1 MTMPLY
7 DYDDEDLQS
16 VINYTYRL
24 LNKKFKTIIDAYQKS
39 TYKSYRDYQTKT
51 ISNTCDKEI
60 NMKSKGQYGN
70 YIERYFYG
78 Y

>member
-24 LNKKFKTIIDAYQKS
+24 LNKKFKLLLMNIKNLHINLTEIIKPKLFPIHVIKKS
-39 TYKSYRDYQTKT
+39 A
-51 ISNTCDKEI
+51 
-60 NMKSKGQYGN
+60 
-70 YIERYFYG
+70 
-78 Y
+78 